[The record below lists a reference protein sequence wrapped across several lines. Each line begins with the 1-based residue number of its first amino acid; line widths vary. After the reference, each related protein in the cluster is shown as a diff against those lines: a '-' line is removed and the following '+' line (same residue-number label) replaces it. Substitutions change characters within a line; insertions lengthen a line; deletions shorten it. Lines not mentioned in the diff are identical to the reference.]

1 MGDFGCK
8 FITTKTFITYQT
20 NYKPMT
26 ETTSLSVTHSVR
38 ERVKRCAEFKDETY
52 SSILDRVMDEYESTS
67 DHIGNCEIIRGDRES
82 MQQIRDFVN
91 DPTINA
97 VQVRKS
103 SNNKSRLNVLAF
115 ESGENGATIIAIPQ
129 DIRDR
134 LQMLGANGEFYD
146 DVLTKIMD
154 VYERT
159 QWSPARIEAANDPE
173 DSGAEHIIAL
183 ALEVIRDE
191 IPDTDSYART
201 GIPTEDGE
209 HE

>member
-1 MGDFGCK
+1 
-8 FITTKTFITYQT
+8 
-20 NYKPMT
+20 MT

-52 SSILDRVMDEYESTS
+52 SSILDR
-67 DHIGNCEIIRGDRES
+67 
-82 MQQIRDFVN
+82 
-91 DPTINA
+91 
-97 VQVRKS
+97 
-103 SNNKSRLNVLAF
+103 
-115 ESGENGATIIAIPQ
+115 
-129 DIRDR
+129 
-134 LQMLGANGEFYD
+134 
-146 DVLTKIMD
+146 IMD

-173 DSGAEHIIAL
+173 DSGAEHVIAL

-191 IPDTDSYART
+191 IPDADSYICT